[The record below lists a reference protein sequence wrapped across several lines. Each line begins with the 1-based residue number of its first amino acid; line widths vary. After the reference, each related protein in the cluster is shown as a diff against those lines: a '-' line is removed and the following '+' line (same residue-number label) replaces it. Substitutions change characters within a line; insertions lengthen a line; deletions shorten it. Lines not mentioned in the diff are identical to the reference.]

1 MEDETTLEPIE
12 QRDVDFY
19 GDVITAVLVEADGR
33 ETVYIPLRPVCDYL
47 GVSWAGQRERVN
59 RDAVLSE
66 VVRGVRVTRTPGVGG
81 GTQEMLSIPLDYL
94 NGWLFGMNASRV
106 KEEVREQLI
115 RYQRE
120 CYRVLA
126 DAFLGP
132 GVSIQATRA
141 SDEPL
146 VQLHNMALVIAAT
159 TKEMLATKQLALS
172 NQERLDQAASVVGD
186 LRKRVKSIEQ
196 RLQVGTL
203 TEEQAAEIRQ
213 RVNAIANEI
222 VKHEP
227 GKTHYQAVYAALGDE
242 VGVTSYKNIPQKG
255 YDGAIAFLDN
265 WLLSL
270 RQLRQNE

>member
-1 MEDETTLEPIE
+1 M
-12 QRDVDFY
+12 
-19 GDVITAVLVEADGR
+19 
-33 ETVYIPLRPVCDYL
+33 
-47 GVSWAGQRERVN
+47 
-59 RDAVLSE
+59 
-66 VVRGVRVTRTPGVGG
+66 
-81 GTQEMLSIPLDYL
+81 
-94 NGWLFGMNASRV
+94 
-106 KEEVREQLI
+106 
-115 RYQRE
+115 
-120 CYRVLA
+120 LA

-132 GVSIQATRA
+132 GVLIQATRA